1 MIVVRTIPALRDALA
16 KPRRAGARI
25 ALVPTMGAFH
35 EGHLSL
41 MARARAQC
49 DVVVVSLFINAPQFN
64 ETSDLLAYPRTE
76 ARDSELAG
84 ATGVDYLFAPAAAEM
99 YPEGFASTVAVDVPV
114 DRLEGR
120 RRGSAHFHAV
130 ATIVTKL
137 FNIVGPDVAY
147 FGQKDAQQAHVIK
160 RLVRD
165 LDLPVAIEVCPIV
178 REPDGLAMS
187 SRNAQLDLA
196 ERVRALALHQA
207 LSAAGDAVASGE
219 RDPFT
224 VTQRAR
230 TVLDRAGVVT
240 EYFELVAPATL
251 APVQQ
256 IDGSVLALVAAQV
269 GSTHLID
276 NELLSTVTTAGSTD
290 PGSA

>member
-1 MIVVRTIPALRDALA
+1 MIVARTIPALRDALA

-41 MARARAQC
+41 MARARAHSE
-49 DVVVVSLFINAPQFN
+49 VVVVSLFVNARQFN
-64 ETSDLLAYPRTE
+64 ETSDLAAYPRAE
-76 ARDSELAG
+76 ARDIELAG
-84 ATGVDYLFAPAAAEM
+84 LAGVDYLFAPAAEEM
-99 YPEGFASTVAVDVPV
+99 YPEGFASSVTVDVPV

-120 RRGSAHFHAV
+120 RRGSAHFHGV

-137 FNIVGPDVAY
+137 FNIVGPDAAY
-147 FGQKDAQQAHVIK
+147 FGQKDAQQAHVVK

-165 LDLPVAIEVCPIV
+165 LDLSVAIEVCPIV

-187 SRNAQLDLA
+187 SRNAHLDAA
-196 ERVRALALHQA
+196 ERERARALHQA
-207 LSAAGDAVASGE
+207 LSAAGDAVSSGE
-219 RDPFT
+219 RDPFA
-224 VTQRAR
+224 VAHRAR
-230 TVLDRAGVVT
+230 SVLDRAGVVT
-240 EYFELVAPATL
+240 EYFELVAPETL
-251 APVQQ
+251 APIQR
-256 IDGSVLALVAAQV
+256 IDGPVLALVAAQV

-276 NELLSTVTTAGSTD
+276 NELLSTVKTAGSND